1 MRHTLCAGF
10 LLPALLTAALPL
22 QAAAS
27 GAGADVFVLARA
39 AERRNK
45 ETEE

>member
-1 MRHTLCAGF
+1 METRLAV
-10 LLPALLTAALPL
+10 ARQRMEQEALPL